1 VSFKIHWSLFRS
13 ALPRSF
19 PFFPFQIPA
28 AQNAL
33 DRVNSESL
41 CQFEANC
48 LTINGG
54 IAVDARLINN
64 KEIDE
69 FRKKPD
75 TSQSNSIKTAQPT
88 CPIIRPMPSAA
99 PLFILKVTGARLPGY
114 YASVKELFPGGSSN
128 ISCNPGF
135 NQKPVV

>member
-33 DRVNSESL
+33 HQVNSKIL
-41 CQFEANC
+41 RQFEAND
-48 LTINGG
+48 LTINID
-54 IAVDARLINN
+54 IAADARLINN
-64 KEIDE
+64 KEIDD

-75 TSQSNSIKTAQPT
+75 ISQANPIKTERQT
-88 CPIIRPMPSAA
+88 CPIIRPMPPAA
-99 PLFILKVTGARLPGY
+99 LLFILKVTGARLPGY